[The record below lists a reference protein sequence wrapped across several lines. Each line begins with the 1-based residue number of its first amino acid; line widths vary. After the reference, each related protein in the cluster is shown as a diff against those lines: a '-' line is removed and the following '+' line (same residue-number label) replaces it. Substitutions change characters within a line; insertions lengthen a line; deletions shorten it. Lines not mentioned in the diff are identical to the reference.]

1 MEIIHTIKM
10 VTYII
15 AKQLGGKPVITV
27 SGEELGRLD
36 DVVFD
41 EGSGQFISIVVEPVE
56 NTLMRVAY
64 PKDGEGNFIIPY
76 DAVNAVGKVVV
87 VKD

>member
-1 MEIIHTIKM
+1 M

-64 PKDGEGNFIIPY
+64 PKDSEGNLVIPY